1 LITVALLTVS
11 APSLAANLLI
21 NGGFESGNVGFSS
34 EYVYSYDMDAYG
46 EGKYCV
52 GSNARDHNPQFFDMG
67 AEEGSLMMIVNGAL
81 QPGLAVWRESGIPV
95 VPHTTYDFSAWVAEV
110 SGVGDLVSLRASING
125 MPLGTMIPT
134 PHGDWREFRFTWDS
148 GSDASADVT
157 LVDLN
162 TGWNGNDFAIDNM
175 TLEEQMPTVTTNSTW
190 GKIKDAYR

>member
-1 LITVALLTVS
+1 
-11 APSLAANLLI
+11 
-21 NGGFESGNVGFSS
+21 
-34 EYVYSYDMDAYG
+34 
-46 EGKYCV
+46 
-52 GSNARDHNPQFFDMG
+52 
-67 AEEGSLMMIVNGAL
+67 
-81 QPGLAVWRESGIPV
+81 
-95 VPHTTYDFSAWVAEV
+95 
-110 SGVGDLVSLRASING
+110 
-125 MPLGTMIPT
+125 MIPT